1 MNFEK
6 RVNIVFRVVFLF
18 LAFMA
23 LIGIIIGAYQHI
35 VTLIMCLILQFSF
48 AEPAKKQVS

>member
-1 MNFEK
+1 MEK
-6 RVNIVFRVVFLF
+6 AINKAFRVVFLL
-18 LAFMA
+18 LALMA